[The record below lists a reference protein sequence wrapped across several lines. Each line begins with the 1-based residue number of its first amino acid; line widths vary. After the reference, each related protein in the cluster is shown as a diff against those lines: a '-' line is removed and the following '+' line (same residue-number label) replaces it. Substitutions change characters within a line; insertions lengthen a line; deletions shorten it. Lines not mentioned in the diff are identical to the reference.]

1 MSLAMRNAPII
12 EITDESIPE
21 LDIYARLS
29 EPQLLHYNEPEP
41 GIFLAETITVIERAL
56 DAGYEPISFLID
68 RNLVNGQAETLLVR
82 CKDVPVYTTE
92 KEMIER
98 ILGYAMPRGV
108 LCAMHRKKPA
118 DPDAILAAAKRVVIM
133 EKVTNPTNVG
143 AIFRSAAALGM
154 DAVLLSE
161 DCTDPLYRRAVR
173 VSVGT
178 VFQIPWLQVR
188 HGRRSGEDWRHAPK
202 NAQALI
208 ERVKDAGF
216 YTVAMALKAESLSVS
231 DPELASKEKLAVVLG
246 SEGYGLLQETID
258 LCDSTVMI
266 PMSHGV
272 DSLNVAAASAVAFWE
287 LGHR

>member
-1 MSLAMRNAPII
+1 MESNII
-12 EITDESIPE
+12 EITDYTMPE
-21 LDIYARLS
+21 LDLFARLS
-29 EPQLLHYNEPEP
+29 EPQLLHYDEPGP

-56 DAGYEPISFLID
+56 DAGHDPICFLMD
-68 RNLVNGQAETLLVR
+68 NKLVDGQAKELLGR
-82 CKDVPVYTTE
+82 CPNVPVYTAKLE
-92 KEMIER
+92 DIVKL
-98 ILGYAMPRGV
+98 LGYALPRGI
-108 LCAMHRKKPA
+108 LCAMRRKKPA
-118 DPDAILAAAKRVVIM
+118 TPEEILSGARRIVIL

-154 DAVLLSE
+154 DAILLSE

-173 VSVGT
+173 VGVGT

-208 ERVKDAGF
+208 ERVKEAGF
-216 YTVAMALKAESLSVS
+216 YTVAMALREDSLSVN
-231 DPELASKEKLAVVLG
+231 DPVLLAKEKLAVVLG

-287 LGHR
+287 FGKGIDSN

>member
-1 MSLAMRNAPII
+1 MESNFI
-12 EITDESIPE
+12 EITDFSMPG
-21 LDIYARLS
+21 LDIFARLS
-29 EPQLLHYNEPEP
+29 EPQLLHYDEPGP

-56 DAGYEPISFLID
+56 DAGHEPICFLMD
-68 RNLVNGQAETLLVR
+68 KKLVNGQAKELLAR
-82 CKDVPVYTTE
+82 CPDVPVYTADLE
-92 KEMIER
+92 DIVR
-98 ILGYAMPRGV
+98 LLGYALPRGI
-108 LCAMHRKKPA
+108 LCAMRRKKPA
-118 DPDAILAAAKRVVIM
+118 TPEEILSGARRIVIL
-133 EKVTNPTNVG
+133 EKVTNPTNIG

-154 DAVLLSE
+154 DAILLSE

-173 VSVGT
+173 VGVGT

-208 ERVKDAGF
+208 QRVKEDGF
-216 YTVAMALKAESLSVS
+216 YTVAMALKEDSLSVN
-231 DPELASKEKLAVVLG
+231 DPGLLAKEKLAVVLG

-287 LGHR
+287 FGRH

>member
-1 MSLAMRNAPII
+1 MESNII
-12 EITDESIPE
+12 EITDFSMPE
-21 LDIYARLS
+21 LDLFARLS
-29 EPQLLHYNEPEP
+29 EPQLLHYDEPGP

-56 DAGYEPISFLID
+56 DAGHEPISFLMD
-68 RNLVNGQAETLLVR
+68 HKLVAGQAKELLDR
-82 CKDVPVYTTE
+82 CPDVPVYTA
-92 KEMIER
+92 KLDDIVKL
-98 ILGYAMPRGV
+98 LGYALPRGI
-108 LCAMHRKKPA
+108 LCAMRRKKPA
-118 DPDAILAAAKRVVIM
+118 APEEILSGARRIVIL
-133 EKVTNPTNVG
+133 EKVTNPTNIG

-173 VSVGT
+173 VGVGT

-208 ERVKDAGF
+208 QRVKEAGF
-216 YTVAMALKAESLSVS
+216 YTVAMALREESLAVN
-231 DPELASKEKLAVVLG
+231 DPNLLAREKIAVVLG

-287 LGHR
+287 IGRH

>member
-1 MSLAMRNAPII
+1 MRSNII
-12 EITDESIPE
+12 KITDFSMPE
-21 LDIYARLS
+21 LDLFARLS
-29 EPQLLHYNEPEP
+29 EPQLLHYDEPGP

-56 DAGYEPISFLID
+56 DAGHEPICFLMD
-68 RNLVNGQAETLLVR
+68 EKLTEGQAEELLER
-82 CKDVPVYTTE
+82 CHDVPVYTAPLE
-92 KEMIER
+92 DIVR
-98 ILGYAMPRGV
+98 LLGYALPRGI
-108 LCAMHRKKPA
+108 LCAMRRKKPA
-118 DPDAILAAAKRVVIM
+118 DPEPILEKARRIVIL
-133 EKVTNPTNVG
+133 EKVTNPTNIG

-154 DAVLLSE
+154 DAILLSE

-188 HGRRSGEDWRHAPK
+188 HGRRSGEDWKHAPK

-208 ERVKDAGF
+208 GRVKEAGF
-216 YTVAMALKAESLSVS
+216 YTVAMALEEESLSVN
-231 DPELASKEKLAVVLG
+231 DPDLLAKEKLAVVLG
-246 SEGYGLLQETID
+246 SEGYGLLPETIG

-287 LGHR
+287 LGKC